1 MSVREPG
8 AAAPDISEDAYHKLL
23 ADAADFM
30 VDRYDADIVFVP
42 MEPKMM
48 DVQHCHAVVSQML
61 RAQRATVLKGEYSS
75 AQMLAL
81 TGHFAFAVGMRL
93 HFLIFASLQ
102 NVPFVALPY
111 APKVGGFLEDLKIE
125 MPPWE
130 QVNAGRLIAHID
142 HAWDRR
148 KLLQGRIGRAL
159 PALRERALQTN
170 EIAVRLLTQSVV
182 GTRGAA

>member
-1 MSVREPG
+1 
-8 AAAPDISEDAYHKLL
+8 
-23 ADAADFM
+23 
-30 VDRYDADIVFVP
+30 
-42 MEPKMM
+42 
-48 DVQHCHAVVSQML
+48 
-61 RAQRATVLKGEYSS
+61 
-75 AQMLAL
+75 MLAL

-125 MPPWE
+125 MPPWQ
-130 QVNAGRLIAHID
+130 QVNAGRLIAYID

-148 KLLQGRIGRAL
+148 KLLQARIGRAL

-182 GTRGAA
+182 GARGAA